1 MKRTCT
7 FFLFSFFFILLL
19 FFSLPLMAQQ
29 QKDPDLKDIIITT
42 SESQLILFATVE
54 NGFTPEMIKGIRN
67 GLPVTF
73 KFHIELDKI
82 RKAWFDATLVETSI
96 THSVKYDSIKQEYS
110 ITFSEQKG
118 RIVTTRSLK
127 EAQQLMAELNGFPL
141 IARRKLIADAP
152 YALKIKATLAETTL
166 PLGIHYI
173 LPFTSLWD
181 FETDWRTVEFRY

>member
-1 MKRTCT
+1 MKHIR
-7 FFLFSFFFILLL
+7 FFLLLILFSYVFV
-19 FFSLPLMAQQ
+19 PLVSAGQ

-42 SESQLILFATVE
+42 SKSHLILFATVE
-54 NGFTPEMIKGIRN
+54 NGFTSEMLAGIRN

-73 KFHIELDKI
+73 TFHIELDKI
-82 RKAWFDATLVETSI
+82 RSAWFDSTLVETAV
-96 THSVKYDSIKQEYS
+96 THKLKYDSIKQKYS
-110 ITFSEQKG
+110 ITFSEKNGQT
-118 RIVTTRSLK
+118 VTTRSLK
-127 EAQQLMAELNGFPL
+127 EAKQLMAELSGFPI
-141 IARRKLIADAP
+141 IARTKLIADAP

>member
-1 MKRTCT
+1 MKRICT
-7 FFLFSFFFILLL
+7 FFLFFILLL
-19 FFSLPLMAQQ
+19 FFSLPVMAEQ
-29 QKDPDLKDIIITT
+29 QKSPDLKDIIITT
-42 SESQLILFATVE
+42 SESHLILFATVE
-54 NGFTPEMIKGIRN
+54 NGFTPEMVKGIKN

-73 KFHIELDKI
+73 NFHVELNKI
-82 RKAWFDATLVETSI
+82 RSAWFDSTLVETTI
-96 THSVKYDSIKQEYS
+96 THSMKYDSIREEYS

-127 EAQQLMAELNGFPL
+127 KAQQLMAELNGFPL
-141 IARRKLIADAP
+141 IARRELIPDAP